1 MKETIPVASGFSRK
15 IKLLF
20 RLKAEAT
27 GITFVLLW
35 ASIAAGAAQPPQRTV
50 WDGIYSAP
58 QAERGRTGYMQSCAA
73 CHAQDLRGQGTA
85 PSLVEESFAFLY
97 NDISVGELLDKI
109 QKVMPSDRPGS
120 LPAETYRDIVAFLL
134 QSNKFPAG
142 EKEMEAELNVLRKVM
157 ITAKPSAGK

>member
-1 MKETIPVASGFSRK
+1 MNAPVASGFSRK
-15 IKLLF
+15 IARRQLTF

-27 GITFVLLW
+27 GITFVLLF
-35 ASIAAGAAQPPQRTV
+35 AGIAATAAQQPQRTV
-50 WDGIYSAP
+50 WDGIYSAL

-97 NDISVGELLDKI
+97 NDVSVGELLDKI

-134 QSNKFPAG
+134 QANKFPAG
-142 EKEMEAELNVLRKVM
+142 EKEMEANAEVLRKVM
-157 ITAKPSAGK
+157 ITAKPGK

>member
-1 MKETIPVASGFSRK
+1 MIRSSVFGLRSTV
-15 IKLLF
+15 
-20 RLKAEAT
+20 AT
-27 GITFVLLW
+27 GLFALLLC
-35 ASIAAGAAQPPQRTV
+35 IAGVVAVAQQRTA

-109 QKVMPSDRPGS
+109 QKLMPSDRPGS
-120 LPAETYRDIVAFLL
+120 LPGETYRDIVAFLL
-134 QSNKFPAG
+134 QVNKFPAG
-142 EKEMEAELNVLRKVM
+142 EKEMDADPEALRKVL
-157 ITAKPSAGK
+157 ITAKPPAAK